1 MSKCY
6 SQDMVSLIQPLRLPN
21 DGVLRTAL
29 EGVKQTLG
37 TFDNHRR

>member
-1 MSKCY
+1 MSKSY

-29 EGVKQTLG
+29 AKG
-37 TFDNHRR
+37 